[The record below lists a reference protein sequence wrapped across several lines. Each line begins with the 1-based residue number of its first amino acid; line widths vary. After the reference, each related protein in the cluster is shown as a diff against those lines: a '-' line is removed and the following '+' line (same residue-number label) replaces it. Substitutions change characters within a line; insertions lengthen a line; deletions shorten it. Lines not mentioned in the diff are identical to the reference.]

1 MELHIIDAIKR
12 DLAGVVAALGDEEV
26 VEQWRRLAEAVE
38 PSLRLRLIDLLSEV
52 ALSLNSQLDVGHVEV
67 RMAGRDPELV
77 FVDEPP
83 APEEPPAPGD
93 DLSARITLRLPEG
106 LKASLEVAA
115 AREAVST
122 NAWIV
127 RALARALE
135 PRARGDR
142 PIGSRASPGARRKG
156 APMFSLALFGP
167 FDPDPVERRRPP
179 RRGDGRVDPRPSVPP
194 RIGPR

>member
-1 MELHIIDAIKR
+1 MRVLDVEVSRVPRDRHHLALDRHHFDVILLPVELHIDAIKR
-12 DLAGVVAALGDEEV
+12 DLVNVVAALGDEELA
-26 VEQWRRLAEAVE
+26 ERWRRLADAAE
-38 PSLRLRLIDLLSEV
+38 PSLRLRLIDLLSEA
-52 ALSLNSQLDVGHVEV
+52 ALSLNAQLDVGHVEV

-77 FVDEPP
+77 FVDEPL
-83 APEEPPAPGD
+83 APQEPPAPGD

-135 PRARGDR
+135 PRA
-142 PIGSRASPGARRKG
+142 ARRSSNRLQG
-156 APMFSLALFGP
+156 FARS
-167 FDPDPVERRRPP
+167 
-179 RRGDGRVDPRPSVPP
+179 
-194 RIGPR
+194 

>member
-1 MELHIIDAIKR
+1 MELHIDAIKR
-12 DLAGVVAALGDEEV
+12 DLAGVIAALGDEDV
-26 VEQWRRLAEAVE
+26 VEQWRRLADAVE
-38 PSLRLRLIDLLSEV
+38 PSLRLRLIDLLSEA
-52 ALSLNSQLDVGHVEV
+52 ALSLNAQLDVGHVEV
-67 RMAGRDPELV
+67 RMAGREPELV

-83 APEEPPAPGD
+83 EPPEPPPAPGD

-135 PRARGDR
+135 PR
-142 PIGSRASPGARRKG
+142 SARRSSNRLQG
-156 APMFSLALFGP
+156 FARS
-167 FDPDPVERRRPP
+167 
-179 RRGDGRVDPRPSVPP
+179 
-194 RIGPR
+194 